1 MQKHTKLQVKPE
13 VLAMVIANND
23 FVSLHVEREREG
35 GARERNRTK
44 LLAAQ
49 KFRETKLLLLLLLHM
64 NGTQYSVSPAGV
76 RRKME
81 WHGNLYRTPV
91 TTENYDL

>member
-1 MQKHTKLQVKPE
+1 
-13 VLAMVIANND
+13 
-23 FVSLHVEREREG
+23 
-35 GARERNRTK
+35 
-44 LLAAQ
+44 
-49 KFRETKLLLLLLLHM
+49 M

>member
-1 MQKHTKLQVKPE
+1 MEKK
-13 VLAMVIANND
+13 N
-23 FVSLHVEREREG
+23 S
-35 GARERNRTK
+35 
-44 LLAAQ
+44 Q
-49 KFRETKLLLLLLLHM
+49 KFTE
-64 NGTQYSVSPAGV
+64 VSPAGV